1 MFHAWLWAT
10 QSGASG
16 SNNHLQFMKG
26 AQPLVPPQ
34 VHWVR
39 IYILTKSL
47 MTHGQTEVQGVRAEA
62 SLEFLY
68 FSRYTLHRRSL
79 ALWELNSHTTESHP
93 PPPKLQLGTRTILK
107 QTALM
112 GILGCT
118 QPMGLRLDM
127 LTAWRI
133 QSYGEQVKSK
143 QGMGNLQVM
152 CSAWWPY

>member
-1 MFHAWLWAT
+1 MEELGFEPGTHVFHAWLWAT

-62 SLEFLY
+62 SLDFCTFL
-68 FSRYTLHRRSL
+68 
-79 ALWELNSHTTESHP
+79 
-93 PPPKLQLGTRTILK
+93 
-107 QTALM
+107 
-112 GILGCT
+112 GIRFTG
-118 QPMGLRLDM
+118 GH
-127 LTAWRI
+127 
-133 QSYGEQVKSK
+133 
-143 QGMGNLQVM
+143 
-152 CSAWWPY
+152 